1 MAVGTEGHD
10 GSNQLRDLLDKTLK
24 MRHGFQ
30 STHEPVLG
38 HLSLSMQKALRVIPG
53 RYQKSEGDKY

>member
-1 MAVGTEGHD
+1 MAVETEGRD
-10 GSNQLRDLLDKTLK
+10 GNNQLRDLPGKTLK

-38 HLSLSMQKALRVIPG
+38 HLFIHAEST
-53 RYQKSEGDKY
+53 KSNSREISEIRR

>member
-1 MAVGTEGHD
+1 MAVKPEGHD
-10 GSNQLRDLLDKTLK
+10 ANNQLRDLLGKTLK

-38 HLSLSMQKALRVIPG
+38 HLSLSMQKALRAIPR
-53 RYQKSEGDKY
+53 RYQKTEGDKD